1 MKIGGAVLALF
12 LLAFA
17 APTAAQTAEQD
28 YQAGVAAR
36 RAGNPDQA
44 VRFLARAAEAEP
56 ENADIHLQIGLAYLA
71 LGRLDDA
78 EASFRHTLDLAP
90 DYADARL
97 GLARV
102 AHRRGD
108 RATAL
113 AELERVGSDNAEANL
128 LRRQIEAAS
137 TSLPWRWRIELDGS
151 YSRVDRQADWQS
163 ATLVVQHQADTRTIV
178 AATADATRRFDRTDV
193 YGEAR
198 VDHRFAPGSN
208 VYLLVGG
215 TPDADYRPEWQLGA
229 GAAVRLHGGP
239 YATIARLDFRQADYP
254 SGDVQTVTPGV
265 EQYVGGR
272 AWVTAQWINVRD
284 RFTHSSGWLVRGDVM
299 ATERLRLFV
308 GAADAPDLDEGVVV
322 DTFSLFGGLSIDVG
336 DRLTLRVSL
345 AHDDPEGPSD
355 RDTVALG
362 MGYRF

>member
-1 MKIGGAVLALF
+1 MRIAAAALS

-17 APTAAQTAEQD
+17 VPADAQTAEQD

-36 RAGNPDQA
+36 RAGNSEEA
-44 VRFLARAAEAEP
+44 LRLLGLAAEAEP
-56 ENADIHLQIGLAYLA
+56 ENADIPLQIGLAYLTT
-71 LGRLDDA
+71 GRLEEA
-78 EASFRHTLDLAP
+78 EAAFRQTLDLAP

-102 AHRRGD
+102 AQRRGD
-108 RATAL
+108 RVAAL
-113 AELERVGSDNAEANL
+113 AELDRVGPGNAEADL
-128 LRRQIEAAS
+128 LRRQIETAVR
-137 TSLPWRWRIELDGS
+137 PWRWRIDFDGS

-163 ATLVVQHQADTRTIV
+163 ATLVVQHQAGARTIV
-178 AATADATRRFDRTDV
+178 AATADATRRFDRTDI

-208 VYLLVGG
+208 VYVLVGG
-215 TPDADYRPEWQLGA
+215 TSDADYRPEWQLGA

-239 YATIARLDFRQADYP
+239 HATIARLDFRQADYP
-254 SGDVQTVTPGV
+254 AGDVQTVTPGI

-272 AWVTAQWINVRD
+272 AWVTAQWINVWD

-299 ATERLRLFV
+299 ATERFRLFV
-308 GAADAPDLDEGVVV
+308 GAADAPDLDQGVVI